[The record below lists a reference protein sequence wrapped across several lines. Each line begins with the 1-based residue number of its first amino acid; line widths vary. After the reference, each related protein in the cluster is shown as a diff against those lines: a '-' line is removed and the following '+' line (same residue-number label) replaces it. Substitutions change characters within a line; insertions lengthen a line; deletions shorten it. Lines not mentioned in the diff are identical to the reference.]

1 MLAPTISVDSRG
13 VGVLAPTISVDSER
27 HGASIFMLAVT
38 ISVDWQRHA
47 VQLQIDTDGSNQ
59 QETPANGGGAPF
71 LLLGVGVLAP
81 TINVD
86 SERHGASNFMT
97 VVTISVDLR
106 RLAVQLQIDTDGS
119 NQHQKGQHRIV
130 PKQH

>member
-1 MLAPTISVDSRG
+1 M
-13 VGVLAPTISVDSER
+13 LAPTISVDSER

-59 QETPANGGGAPF
+59 QETPANGGAARF

-86 SERHGASNFMT
+86 SRGVGVLAPTISVDSERHGASNLMLA
-97 VVTISVDLR
+97 VTISVDLQR
-106 RLAVQLQIDTDGS
+106 HAVQLQIDTDGS
-119 NQHQKGQHRIV
+119 NQHQKGLHRIV
-130 PKQH
+130 PTQH

>member
-13 VGVLAPTISVDSER
+13 VGVLAPTIIVDSER

-59 QETPANGGGAPF
+59 QETPANGGAARF

-81 TINVD
+81 TISVD
-86 SERHGASNFMT
+86 SDTRCIHFYVGCYHQSRFATTRRVIANRH
-97 VVTISVDLR
+97 
-106 RLAVQLQIDTDGS
+106 
-119 NQHQKGQHRIV
+119 
-130 PKQH
+130 

>member
-1 MLAPTISVDSRG
+1 
-13 VGVLAPTISVDSER
+13 
-27 HGASIFMLAVT
+27 MLAVT

-59 QETPANGGGAPF
+59 QETLVNGGAARF

-86 SERHGASNFMT
+86 SRGVE
-97 VVTISVDLR
+97 
-106 RLAVQLQIDTDGS
+106 
-119 NQHQKGQHRIV
+119 
-130 PKQH
+130 